1 MAAAKS
7 TTCVQ
12 CGKEIVFDDQG
23 KATNAFVKNRVR
35 VASKQAQPTYAC
47 KSCNRLSNRIYKAQ
61 AEDESLKGCMDKLT
75 ADDRKEFFVTHCEV
89 LGPELAAL
97 LKTTATK
104 SQLLVESEGFNAN
117 GDWLD
122 EADLTEKYKSKPQQ
136 LESILAKARS
146 FTHPIRGCLLYE
158 DVEFKGQASHV
169 TKRKEEVTIS
179 AETEETAKKPKKVK
193 VEANSDENTKPKQA
207 KGLTDKAKE
216 KATKLLEKI
225 GAQKTSLEEAIA
237 TTKDAKYKE
246 YIAPALCK
254 RAEEALLEIVA
265 SSATVTLMLEEG
277 WSGKGAE
284 VEKEA
289 RQKLE
294 VAKTARTRIL
304 KGIDDAAELLT

>member
-1 MAAAKS
+1 MAAAAS

-12 CGKEIVFDDQG
+12 CGNEIVFDDQG
-23 KATNAFVKNRVR
+23 KAANAFVKNRVR

-104 SQLLVESEGFNAN
+104 SHLLVESEGFNAN

-169 TKRKEEVTIS
+169 TKRREEVTIS
-179 AETEETAKKPKKVK
+179 AETEETAKKPPKKVK
-193 VEANSDENTKPKQA
+193 VAKPKEA

-225 GAQKTSLEEAIA
+225 AAQKTSLEEAIA